1 MHHILGNKVL
11 EYDVDDRGVII
22 DEREYDAATYNKNKD
37 DLDYYGISFT
47 YEQVSSARTRTGI
60 ADYHKNLPIQSKMKG
75 CTVSSDGTVK
85 YLNPTDWT
93 KYEDDTDR
101 DYTLN
106 TMVEIP
112 EFWALT
118 VVTDDNIE
126 LRLYQHE
133 VKGAEHFPKA
143 YCSAYEAYNDNKV
156 LKSINNGTVKPTVSI
171 NRSTSQLYARANGND
186 HWNIYTYK
194 IHKAIALL
202 YIVEYANMNG
212 QLNVNDQL
220 TAEGYK
226 QGGLGNGA
234 TDGVIRV
241 NGASVYSVF
250 TCGCTD
256 SLGNGSGQ
264 ITQQFSN
271 TDAEGTVT
279 STVTRKANRYRGI
292 ENPFGHVFKNTIDV
306 IVHYNAETGVSDV
319 YYTEDRTKFS
329 DTLSNY
335 EFKCSTVTVNNR
347 YKDLQ
352 YTPQFELF
360 VAPGTGTHNQSS
372 NYFTDYTYSSNS
384 TANSTVFIGGCLG
397 DGSGAGWFYLRS
409 SYGLDHSYTDIGCR
423 LVYLP

>member
-1 MHHILGNKVL
+1 
-11 EYDVDDRGVII
+11 
-22 DEREYDAATYNKNKD
+22 
-37 DLDYYGISFT
+37 
-47 YEQVSSARTRTGI
+47 
-60 ADYHKNLPIQSKMKG
+60 
-75 CTVSSDGTVK
+75 
-85 YLNPTDWT
+85 
-93 KYEDDTDR
+93 
-101 DYTLN
+101 
-106 TMVEIP
+106 
-112 EFWALT
+112 
-118 VVTDDNIE
+118 
-126 LRLYQHE
+126 
-133 VKGAEHFPKA
+133 
-143 YCSAYEAYNDNKV
+143 
-156 LKSINNGTVKPTVSI
+156 
-171 NRSTSQLYARANGND
+171 
-186 HWNIYTYK
+186 
-194 IHKAIALL
+194 
-202 YIVEYANMNG
+202 MNG

-226 QGGLGNGA
+226 QGGLGTGA
-234 TDGVIRV
+234 TDVAISV

-306 IVHYNAETGVSDV
+306 IVHYNAETGVNDV

-335 EFKCSTVTVNNR
+335 EFKCSTVTVNNW

-360 VAPGTGTHNQSS
+360 VAPGTRTHNQSS
-372 NYFTDYTYSSNS
+372 SYFTDYTYPSNS
-384 TANSTVFIGGCLG
+384 TANRTVFIGGSLG
-397 DGSGAGWFYLRS
+397 RGSAAGWFCLWS
-409 SYGLDHSYTDIGCR
+409 SSSLGNSSAVFGCR

>member
-1 MHHILGNKVL
+1 
-11 EYDVDDRGVII
+11 
-22 DEREYDAATYNKNKD
+22 
-37 DLDYYGISFT
+37 
-47 YEQVSSARTRTGI
+47 
-60 ADYHKNLPIQSKMKG
+60 MKG

-93 KYEDDTDR
+93 KYEDGTDR

-133 VKGAEHFPKA
+133 VEGAEHFPKA

-171 NRSTSQLYARANGND
+171 NRPTSQLYARANGND

-226 QGGLGNGA
+226 QGGLG
-234 TDGVIRV
+234 
-241 NGASVYSVF
+241 
-250 TCGCTD
+250 
-256 SLGNGSGQ
+256 
-264 ITQQFSN
+264 
-271 TDAEGTVT
+271 
-279 STVTRKANRYRGI
+279 
-292 ENPFGHVFKNTIDV
+292 
-306 IVHYNAETGVSDV
+306 
-319 YYTEDRTKFS
+319 
-329 DTLSNY
+329 
-335 EFKCSTVTVNNR
+335 
-347 YKDLQ
+347 
-352 YTPQFELF
+352 
-360 VAPGTGTHNQSS
+360 SS
-372 NYFTDYTYSSNS
+372 
-384 TANSTVFIGGCLG
+384 A
-397 DGSGAGWFYLRS
+397 AG
-409 SYGLDHSYTDIGCR
+409 IGCR